1 MTRSAILCEHA
12 NEVPMSCRCPEDCYC
27 FEHTCKDMPDY
38 LRTGRRPKHVPY
50 LAARG
55 TPKYPGDS
63 LKTDAKPSSLYWL
76 ASGRVVDILRPR
88 PDDIDFSDIANGLA
102 RVQRFGGQIN
112 AEHYSVA
119 EHSVLVSRLCLP
131 HNAILG
137 LLHDASEAYI
147 GDCVTPLKRQ
157 IPTYYTIEERWM
169 LAIGRAAGLGERLAH
184 LPIDVKVA
192 DTRALQTERRD
203 LYSPPRR
210 DDSGIEA
217 SPIRLKG
224 LRPRDAEKQFRAR
237 FRELTG
243 VRL

>member
-1 MTRSAILCEHA
+1 MFCDHA
-12 NEVPMSCRCPEDCYC
+12 NEVPTGLCRCEPGCYC
-27 FEHTCKDMPDY
+27 WTHTC
-38 LRTGRRPKHVPY
+38 RPREMLPS
-50 LAARG
+50 
-55 TPKYPGDS
+55 YPGDS
-63 LKTDAKPSSLYWL
+63 LKTDEAPSSLYWL
-76 ASGRVVDILRPR
+76 ASGRVVDILHPR
-88 PDDIDFSDIANGLA
+88 VDQIDFRDIVNGLA

-157 IPTYYTIEERWM
+157 IKKYYEIEARWM
-169 LAIGRAAGLGERLAH
+169 LAIGLAAGLDDRLVH

-203 LYSPPRR
+203 LYFPPRR
-210 DDSGIEA
+210 DDSGIEPA
-217 SPIRLKG
+217 SWKVKG
-224 LRPRDAEKQFRAR
+224 LRPKHAEKLFRDR

-243 VRL
+243 LRL